1 MAIIPGSDGA
11 TMVATSRAIQ
21 LPQSLVMEF
30 AIFSISRAYAIAAP
44 GKSRSRRV
52 RPGAI
57 APGHV
62 LHFPAAYKSRLGTKI
77 KMGRQFRLQRRN
89 PKVSDMETV
98 MAKKC
103 NYNSL

>member
-1 MAIIPGSDGA
+1 MFL
-11 TMVATSRAIQ
+11 MSR
-21 LPQSLVMEF
+21 S
-30 AIFSISRAYAIAAP
+30 YAIAAP
-44 GKSRSRRV
+44 GGSRARRV
-52 RPGAI
+52 LSGAI

-103 NYNSL
+103 NYNKL